1 MVSILVYGLK
11 LEATKEGSS
20 PSDALILC
28 ERCELK
34 KMFTSGFIRH
44 IQVYVNEPAKNHLH
58 PTAYWRSVIRKLKR
72 QEILYPIR

>member
-20 PSDALILC
+20 PSGALISG
-28 ERCELK
+28 ERCEFK

-44 IQVYVNEPAKNHLH
+44 I
-58 PTAYWRSVIRKLKR
+58 
-72 QEILYPIR
+72 

>member
-20 PSDALILC
+20 PSDALILR

-34 KMFTSGFIRH
+34 KCSQVVLFDIYRFT
-44 IQVYVNEPAKNHLH
+44 
-58 PTAYWRSVIRKLKR
+58 
-72 QEILYPIR
+72 

>member
-44 IQVYVNEPAKNHLH
+44 I
-58 PTAYWRSVIRKLKR
+58 
-72 QEILYPIR
+72 

>member
-20 PSDALILC
+20 PSGALISG

-34 KMFTSGFIRH
+34 KCSQMVLFNIYRFM
-44 IQVYVNEPAKNHLH
+44 
-58 PTAYWRSVIRKLKR
+58 
-72 QEILYPIR
+72 

>member
-34 KMFTSGFIRH
+34 NVHKWFYSTYIGLC
-44 IQVYVNEPAKNHLH
+44 K
-58 PTAYWRSVIRKLKR
+58 
-72 QEILYPIR
+72 